1 MSRPDLLSQAKL
13 VANPL
18 HLTMNQPPIPEF
30 LSREEVAEVD
40 AALLN
45 SQDKFL
51 TRITLYSLR
60 VLKQIAAAEP
70 DAPQPVRSITDQQIA
85 AWIEQDESLKRT
97 VTTDATF
104 EQFFIRLVLSSLKP
118 LRQIAAELEQPIE
131 ALTNRQVVSWFE
143 AQAKRRLDAEQNT

>member
-1 MSRPDLLSQAKL
+1 MSQE
-13 VANPL
+13 N
-18 HLTMNQPPIPEF
+18 MNQPPIPEF

-60 VLKQIAAAEP
+60 VLKQIAAAEG
-70 DAPQPVRSITDQQIA
+70 QPISAITDQQIA
-85 AWIEQDESLKRT
+85 AWIEQDEALKQT
-97 VTTDATF
+97 VTTDAAF

-118 LRQIAAELEQPIE
+118 LRQISAELELPIE

-143 AQAKRRLDAEQNT
+143 AQAKQRLESSS

>member
-1 MSRPDLLSQAKL
+1 MSQE
-13 VANPL
+13 N
-18 HLTMNQPPIPEF
+18 MNQPPIPEF

-60 VLKQIAAAEP
+60 VLKQIAAAEG
-70 DAPQPVRSITDQQIA
+70 QPISAITDQQIA
-85 AWIEQDESLKRT
+85 AWIEQDEALKQT
-97 VTTDATF
+97 VTTDAAF

-118 LRQIAAELEQPIE
+118 LRQISAELELPIE

-143 AQAKRRLDAEQNT
+143 AQAKHRLDSSS

>member
-1 MSRPDLLSQAKL
+1 
-13 VANPL
+13 
-18 HLTMNQPPIPEF
+18 MNQPPIPEF

-60 VLKQIAAAEP
+60 VLKQIAASEQESSAP
-70 DAPQPVRSITDQQIA
+70 QSTPQPVRSITDQQIA
-85 AWIEQDESLKRT
+85 AWIEQDEALKQT

-118 LRQIAAELEQPIE
+118 LRQIATELEQPIE

-143 AQAKRRLDAEQNT
+143 ARAKQRLDASQAPS

>member
-1 MSRPDLLSQAKL
+1 
-13 VANPL
+13 
-18 HLTMNQPPIPEF
+18 MNQPPIPEF

-60 VLKQIAAAEP
+60 VLKQIAASEQESSAP
-70 DAPQPVRSITDQQIA
+70 QSIPQPVRSITDQQIA
-85 AWIEQDESLKRT
+85 AWIEQDEALKQT

-118 LRQIAAELEQPIE
+118 LRQIATELEQPIE

-143 AQAKRRLDAEQNT
+143 AQAKQRLDASQAPS